1 MASAGHY
8 GTSTDAGISCLHNP
22 LNSTLAAPA
31 PPSAGRPT
39 VVLVLDAAQR
49 SALAATRSLGRH
61 GYRVVTADS
70 NAVTLAG
77 ASRYSDLALV
87 YPDPYTEPLAFID
100 WMAQCLT
107 RETIDIVLPMTE
119 VTTDLMLRHN
129 TRWPQVL
136 LPFAGIDTIDALANK
151 VALHQ
156 RAERLG
162 VPIPPTRYYDN
173 AAELLSR
180 APALQFPLVL
190 KPWRSRIWRDDHW
203 LSTGVVIV
211 HSQDEL
217 NAALTTEQFAQQAF
231 MVQGFIEGEG
241 QGVFALYDH
250 GRPVAFFA
258 HRRLRERPPWGGVSV
273 LSESA
278 RPDARLQ
285 QLAQTLLDDAQWHG
299 VAMVEFKVAPDGTP
313 YLMEINTRFWGS
325 LQLAIDAGVDF
336 PTLLLD
342 VAQQRAV
349 TPPSLREGVRL
360 RWLLG
365 DIDHLYLTWKS
376 PRYTL
381 AQKLRTTLALLTPDL
396 GGRTR
401 HEINRYGDAKPAWIE
416 LKRYFG
422 FR

>member
-1 MASAGHY
+1 MLSAA
-8 GTSTDAGISCLHNP
+8 TPTA
-22 LNSTLAAPA
+22 
-31 PPSAGRPT
+31 AGRPT
-39 VVLVLDAAQR
+39 VVLVLDATQR

-61 GYRVVTADS
+61 GYLVLTADS
-70 NAVTLAG
+70 DPATLAG
-77 ASRYSDLALV
+77 ASRFSARALQ

-100 WMAQCLT
+100 WMAQCLA

-119 VTTDLMLRHN
+119 VTTDLMLRHS

-151 VALHQ
+151 VALHK

-162 VPIPPTRYYDN
+162 VAIPPTRYFDS
-173 AAELLSR
+173 AAELSLQ

-190 KPWRSRIWRDDHW
+190 KPWRSRIWCGDRW
-203 LSTGVVIV
+203 LSTEVVIV
-211 HSQDEL
+211 RSREEL
-217 NAALTTEQFAQQAF
+217 DVALTTEQFAQQAF

-241 QGVFALYDH
+241 QGIFALYDR
-250 GRPVAFFA
+250 GQPVAFFA

-278 RPDARLQ
+278 RPDQRLQ
-285 QLAQTLLDDAQWHG
+285 QLAQTLLDDAKWHG

-336 PTLLLD
+336 PALLLD
-342 VAQQRAV
+342 VAQRRSVSAQ
-349 TPPSLREGVRL
+349 SLREGVRL

-376 PRYTL
+376 PRYSL
-381 AQKLRTTLALLTPDL
+381 AQKLRTTIALLTPDF

-401 HEINRYGDAKPAWIE
+401 YEINRRGDLKPAWIE

-422 FR
+422 LG